1 MYFKTQERDNDV
13 MFIAQ
18 VRRYNSRIIMSDIK
32 RRKIVC
38 AMWLVQLRVQTACFS
53 RNNEQFNVY
62 NVTN

>member
-1 MYFKTQERDNDV
+1 MYFKAQERDNDV

-18 VRRYNSRIIMSDIK
+18 FCYNSRIIMPDIK
-32 RRKIVC
+32 R
-38 AMWLVQLRVQTACFS
+38 LQLRVQTACFS

>member
-1 MYFKTQERDNDV
+1 MYFKAQERDNDV

-32 RRKIVC
+32 R
-38 AMWLVQLRVQTACFS
+38 LQLRVQTACFS